1 MNTVISQALA
11 TGLPTVATCHSGFP
25 EQVEDGVNGYIA
37 EEGDP
42 VSIAAAI
49 AKYIEHP
56 ELWSAMSDAARAHV
70 LKHYDQHALIDQQ
83 LEYYRRVLAGE
94 AGP

>member
-11 TGLPTVATCHSGFP
+11 TGLPVVATRHSGFP
-25 EQVEDGVNGYIA
+25 EQVKDAMNGYIA

-42 VSIAAAI
+42 VSIAEAV

-56 ELWSAMSDAARAHV
+56 ELWPAMSDAARAHV
-70 LKHYDQHALIDQQ
+70 LKHYDQGALIDRQ
-83 LEYYRRVLAGE
+83 LEYYRRVLSGDAL
-94 AGP
+94 